1 MKNNFFN
8 KPVGNINLKPTS
20 NSEVTSQI
28 IYGEKFKILLTKKNW
43 VKIQT
48 DYDNYVGYIK
58 KNKFLKEFVP
68 SNKICKIK
76 SRIFKKKGKKFL
88 QTNNFLYFGSG
99 ISVIGKNTRFFEFE
113 KEGTSNPVL
122 LSTVGSG

>member
-76 SRIFKKKGKKFL
+76 SRIFKKKVK
-88 QTNNFLYFGSG
+88 NFYKLI
-99 ISVIGKNTRFFEFE
+99 ISFTLDLEFQ
-113 KEGTSNPVL
+113 
-122 LSTVGSG
+122 